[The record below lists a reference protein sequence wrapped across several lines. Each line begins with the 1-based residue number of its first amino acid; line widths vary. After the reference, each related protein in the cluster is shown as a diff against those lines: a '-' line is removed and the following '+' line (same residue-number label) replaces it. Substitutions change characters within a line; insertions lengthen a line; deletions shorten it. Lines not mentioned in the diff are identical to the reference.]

1 MVMIVFLTSYLL
13 FGLFLI
19 SIMSNNDNNQT
30 HCDIQHI
37 EPYQENIEENIEEDV
52 QKKDD

>member
-1 MVMIVFLTSYLL
+1 MIMIIFLTSYLL

-37 EPYQENIEENIEEDV
+37 EPYQEHIEEDV